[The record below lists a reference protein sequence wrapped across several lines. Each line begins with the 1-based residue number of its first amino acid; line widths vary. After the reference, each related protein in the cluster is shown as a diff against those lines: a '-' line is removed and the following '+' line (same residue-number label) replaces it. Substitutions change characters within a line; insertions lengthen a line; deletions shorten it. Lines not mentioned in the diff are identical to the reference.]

1 MLQYR
6 SHDPADENHDKQP
19 HQALRKPRAKAES
32 RMEEDQW
39 KTQETQPEVAA
50 HPGLCPA
57 DAPDWHLLPCPQQ
70 SRKEHKCG
78 GDAPINQP
86 EDGTAAG
93 TLRRATAVG
102 NVHHGGDDQSCQ
114 TADEPLPMCL
124 INAQWSLSCFHYSAL
139 LTLFAYIRS
148 AYFLSLEQAAE
159 KFQRVYAMRRIVRA
173 SIHATWFL
181 MAQAE
186 IARSSFH
193 LHAGDCSSR
202 IRQVFQ
208 LDREGMH
215 IDISVRTIVCALA
228 TTNAPVLDDHL
239 ERIAAANRSDRTAHH
254 AQRIAALPARCSDQI
269 PVEA

>member
-78 GDAPINQP
+78 GDA
-86 EDGTAAG
+86 
-93 TLRRATAVG
+93 
-102 NVHHGGDDQSCQ
+102 QSCQ